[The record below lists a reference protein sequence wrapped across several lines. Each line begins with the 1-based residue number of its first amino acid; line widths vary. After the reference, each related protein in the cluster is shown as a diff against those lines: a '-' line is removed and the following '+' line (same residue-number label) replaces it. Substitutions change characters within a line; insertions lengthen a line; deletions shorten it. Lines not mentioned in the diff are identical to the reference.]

1 MEALGS
7 RPALCG
13 LKGGYSGQTNNVGI
27 DHINLIYQD
36 CTIIIQIIVKNS
48 DDDQVLCSDVQES
61 ESTGRQRPSSQET
74 GTCVCVCGCV
84 WVECMRV

>member
-27 DHINLIYQD
+27 DHINLLYQD
-36 CTIIIQIIVKNS
+36 CTNINYSKQF
-48 DDDQVLCSDVQES
+48 
-61 ESTGRQRPSSQET
+61 RR
-74 GTCVCVCGCV
+74 
-84 WVECMRV
+84 

>member
-13 LKGGYSGQTNNVGI
+13 LKGGYSGQTYNVGI

-36 CTIIIQIIVKNS
+36 CTIINDSKQF
-48 DDDQVLCSDVQES
+48 
-61 ESTGRQRPSSQET
+61 RR
-74 GTCVCVCGCV
+74 
-84 WVECMRV
+84 